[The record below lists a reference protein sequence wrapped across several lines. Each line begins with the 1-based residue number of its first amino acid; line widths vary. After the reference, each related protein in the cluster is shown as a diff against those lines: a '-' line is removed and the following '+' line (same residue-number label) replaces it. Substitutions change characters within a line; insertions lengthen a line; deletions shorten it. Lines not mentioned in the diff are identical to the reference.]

1 MDSDA
6 AASGLAAPVAGL
18 SSVLNQVQPWLEW
31 VDLRRVCLG
40 QQACSRDMVRAVHE
54 RYLTHRSTS
63 VRARIERLAQRL
75 DGAQAAQFRGSPD
88 ARAAAATEIIVLRQ
102 CTQVLAD
109 NCEKYADLLERV
121 GFTIGIHTVH
131 HSSSIRIF
139 RALSRDCVRLLR
151 QCLLLAYQLV
161 YRALPQATTPMT
173 ISDTR
178 SLFATH

>member
-121 GFTIGIHTVH
+121 GFTIGDHMEAV
-131 HSSSIRIF
+131 
-139 RALSRDCVRLLR
+139 ADDLLSTLDKLQVAKKVVGSR
-151 QCLLLAYQLV
+151 
-161 YRALPQATTPMT
+161 
-173 ISDTR
+173 
-178 SLFATH
+178 